1 MNGRIILWGADLEE
15 IKSELCGEEFLGTD
29 PDKSQVVRMKEPS
42 LMSLEDQ
49 ELAQAIREGVYTS
62 LLSTNARMFM
72 DGVVR
77 LLQNDIVAKGTTDSI
92 EMKAQRIAVA
102 GYRLIMTYPLRV
114 LADLNGL
121 QGKTLSEKEDI
132 FRLSFLYPWMSAITE
147 CPHSLQ
153 HLVQHDNFLYL

>member
-1 MNGRIILWGADLEE
+1 M
-15 IKSELCGEEFLGTD
+15 
-29 PDKSQVVRMKEPS
+29 
-42 LMSLEDQ
+42 
-49 ELAQAIREGVYTS
+49 
-62 LLSTNARMFM
+62 LSTNARMFM

-121 QGKTLSEKEDI
+121 
-132 FRLSFLYPWMSAITE
+132 
-147 CPHSLQ
+147 
-153 HLVQHDNFLYL
+153 